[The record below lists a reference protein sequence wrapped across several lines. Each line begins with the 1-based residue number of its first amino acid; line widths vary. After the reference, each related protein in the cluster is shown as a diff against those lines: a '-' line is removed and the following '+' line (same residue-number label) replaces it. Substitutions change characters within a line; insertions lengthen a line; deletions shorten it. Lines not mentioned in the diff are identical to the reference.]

1 MTLPTSLCLTR
12 WSAVAACCAA
22 LLLSGVALAAVPIDL
37 SARLRLFMEQQPLP
51 FDGEVEVIVGE
62 PDPRLNLAA
71 CAQYEPF
78 VPPGT
83 RLWGRASL
91 GMRCVAGAN
100 WVAYVPIQVKV
111 YGPAVVASRPIA
123 RGPLVAPEDV
133 RIDRVEWTQ
142 WSPGVLALAPDQ
154 AAGRLATRGINPG
167 EAVRRDMLRAQPLF
181 QAGEPIRVVFA
192 GVGFAVN
199 TEGRA
204 LTLGTEGQS
213 AQASLGNGRVVVGVA
228 RPGKV
233 LEVR

>member
-123 RGPLVAPEDV
+123 RGLRIELPHPRGGSVPLVANPI
-133 RIDRVEWTQ
+133 RYSATPVEYRNAPPMLGRDTA
-142 WSPGVLALAPDQ
+142 SALGDWLGCDAS
-154 AAGRLATRGINPG
+154 RLASLVALGAI
-167 EAVRRDMLRAQPLF
+167 EI
-181 QAGEPIRVVFA
+181 AGD
-192 GVGFAVN
+192 
-199 TEGRA
+199 
-204 LTLGTEGQS
+204 
-213 AQASLGNGRVVVGVA
+213 
-228 RPGKV
+228 
-233 LEVR
+233 